1 MFDID
6 KWEFEWK
13 CIHAAQYACL
23 ALMVGLLVVNIV
35 LVTKKVKQKKEP
47 VAVQQSLVEEQKEKC
62 DSLYVE
68 YISDFT
74 AYQTAIINEE
84 PDNLVDFLQKR
95 YQNDSILLQ
104 DEMKTYFDILK
115 DLEE

>member
-1 MFDID
+1 MNMKTLLQNKYVGYLIVAVIMISI
-6 KWEFEWK
+6 
-13 CIHAAQYACL
+13 CGIIYAVT
-23 ALMVGLLVVNIV
+23 ALDNKRNNIKSV
-35 LVTKKVKQKKEP
+35 IEYKPSVEVQKK
-47 VAVQQSLVEEQKEKC
+47 KC

-74 AYQTAIINEE
+74 AYQAAIINGES
-84 PDNLVDFLQKR
+84 DNLVDFLQKR

-104 DEMKTYFDILK
+104 NEMNTYFDILK